1 MAARVSV
8 LPVAASKW
16 TPTSRRYAH
25 HERDIQSRPFLAN
38 GSRHEIHDDT
48 SEWPFELRALDRW
61 AEPFPRVLHP
71 RSDRAKI
78 TPMAESVAAS
88 EPEPRDSPLGDA
100 VLDAMRGGLRVF
112 GGIVQMAAGITRVLA
127 IAVLKAAAAAEKA
140 VETTEGEA
148 KPVPHGDPAD

>member
-1 MAARVSV
+1 
-8 LPVAASKW
+8 
-16 TPTSRRYAH
+16 
-25 HERDIQSRPFLAN
+25 
-38 GSRHEIHDDT
+38 
-48 SEWPFELRALDRW
+48 
-61 AEPFPRVLHP
+61 
-71 RSDRAKI
+71 
-78 TPMAESVAAS
+78 MAESVAAS

-148 KPVPHGDPAD
+148 KPVPHGDPQTRGRGRTLSLLKTGDLADVTDRAERS